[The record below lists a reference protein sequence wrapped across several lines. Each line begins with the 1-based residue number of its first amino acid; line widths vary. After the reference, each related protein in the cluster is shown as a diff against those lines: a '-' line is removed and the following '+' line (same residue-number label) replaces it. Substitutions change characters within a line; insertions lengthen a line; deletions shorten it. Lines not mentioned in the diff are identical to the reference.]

1 MRIYYLFILLTF
13 LTTPWAATV
22 SGYIKDSITGKAI
35 PNANITIRE
44 TELGIA
50 SNPYGHYEIN
60 LPIGTYILET

>member
-1 MRIYYLFILLTF
+1 MMIYYLFILLTL

-50 SNPYGHYEIN
+50 SNPYGHY
-60 LPIGTYILET
+60 T